1 MPAGAQV
8 DDVRAVGGHDRQA
21 DGQPLQDP
29 GDRHHMARAGDGEGQ
44 AFGQQLGEVRAGG
57 VGQLRARVQQGAVE
71 IGNVEA
77 HGEGR
82 LSGGR
87 KLSGIRTP
95 RKGWTSY
102 ARVGG
107 PILGPMSA
115 DARIPPDG
123 SAASD
128 AAASP
133 PIPPTRRWLPWVVA
147 LAFFMQTLDTTIV
160 NTALPAMARS
170 LGEDPLR
177 MQSAVV
183 AYLLTVALLIPASG
197 WLADRFGT
205 RTVFMWAIGLFTLG
219 SLACAGG
226 VGGALLL
233 PVGRLAGAAR
243 LPEVRVPLGDDLHQ
257 PAGPGRPA
265 AGADAGRCAD
275 PFVSWHWVFLINL
288 PVGLAGAWAC
298 RRYMPQISDRWA
310 AFRLERLSAVRYRA
324 DADVAG
330 AAGLRRARGE
340 HRRLRRDAGGRR
352 GLHDG
357 YWLHA
362 TRTEEPLFSPV
373 LFKVPTFRIG
383 LLGNVFA
390 RLGSG
395 ATPFLTPLF
404 LQLGLGFTPSEA
416 GLSMIPSVLGAM
428 FTKTLATRLIRRAGY
443 RQVLIVNT
451 LLLGGLIA
459 SFSLIPHG
467 VGHVMQFTAMNTL
480 TLGDLDER
488 TASGGNSLLA
498 VVMQLSMSLGVA
510 TSSAFLLL
518 FSHGLPRSEGS
529 ALVPAFHMT
538 YLALGAMAAMAAFIF
553 YQLRRDEGTAEE
565 TADSKLA
572 GE

>member
-1 MPAGAQV
+1 
-8 DDVRAVGGHDRQA
+8 
-21 DGQPLQDP
+21 
-29 GDRHHMARAGDGEGQ
+29 
-44 AFGQQLGEVRAGG
+44 
-57 VGQLRARVQQGAVE
+57 
-71 IGNVEA
+71 
-77 HGEGR
+77 
-82 LSGGR
+82 
-87 KLSGIRTP
+87 
-95 RKGWTSY
+95 
-102 ARVGG
+102 
-107 PILGPMSA
+107 MSA
-115 DARIPPDG
+115 DARLPQDG
-123 SAASD
+123 SSATD
-128 AAASP
+128 PAAAP
-133 PIPPTRRWLPWVVA
+133 PAQPIPVDHPAAPGASSGAAAPPSAALAAAAAVRPPLDEPTRRWLPWVVA
-147 LAFFMQTLDTTIV
+147 LAFFMQTLDTTIL
-160 NTALPAMARS
+160 NTALPGMARS

-205 RTVFMWAIGLFTLG
+205 RTVFMWAIGLFSLG
-219 SLACAGG
+219 SLACAVSPSLHVLVVARIVQG
-226 VGGALLL
+226 VGGALLV
-233 PVGRLAGAAR
+233 PVGRLAVLRAFPKSEFLSVMTFIS
-243 LPEVRVPLGDDLHQ
+243 LPGLVGPLL
-257 PAGPGRPA
+257 GPTLG
-265 AGADAGRCAD
+265 GVLTQ
-275 PFVSWHWVFLINL
+275 FVSWHWIFLINL

-298 RRYMPQISDRWA
+298 RRYMPQILGPVGRRFDWGGYLLFGVGLMLMSLA
-310 AFRLERLSAVRYRA
+310 LQGFGEHVVSIAVCVVML
-324 DADVAG
+324 VAG
-330 AAGLRRARGE
+330 VACMMA
-340 HRRLRRDAGGRR
+340 
-352 GLHDG
+352 

-362 TRTEEPLFSPV
+362 TRTEEPLFSPA

-459 SFSLIPHG
+459 SFALIPHD
-467 VGHVMQFTAMNTL
+467 VGHVWLAIHLGVFGMVNSMQFTAMNTL

-518 FSHGLPRSEGS
+518 FSHGLPRSEGT

-565 TADSKLA
+565 SADSKLA